1 MSKIMRQ
8 LYEEARLA
16 RESTP
21 EPIAPGSAAC
31 TSNGA
36 LSVCESA
43 ADPMSM
49 SRHAYER
56 WVQSLR
62 AHFAKPKDH
71 FE

>member
-16 RESTP
+16 CESTS
-21 EPIAPGSAAC
+21 EPIALGSAAC
-31 TSNGA
+31 TSTGTI
-36 LSVCESA
+36 SVCAPA
-43 ADPMSM
+43 AHHMSM
-49 SRHAYER
+49 SRQAYER

-71 FE
+71 LE